1 MSSTIRDVAEQANVS
16 VATVSRVLN
25 GSDSVRAE
33 TEAQVLDAVE
43 ALNYLPNE
51 AARSLRTQKTRTVG
65 VLLPNMHGEFFA
77 QVTRGLDQQ
86 AGSDGHHVLVS
97 NSHTDEEEAE
107 SVLRSLLGRV
117 EGLIILWPRLDIEFL
132 EALVPDDL
140 PIVLLS
146 TSVDT
151 SRFRSLSFD
160 NRGGA
165 YAAVEHLAEHGH
177 DRVAILTGGP
187 DNFDAQER
195 LAGYRDAVADLGLV
209 ADAALEVEGD
219 FTQEAGRAAVAR
231 LTRLSP
237 RPTALFAS
245 NDSMA
250 LGVLRGMHEAG
261 LRAPDDLALVGFDD
275 IPTARY
281 AAPSLTT
288 VHAPTLELGRRA
300 VDTLLRASTSAEAP
314 VHQTLE
320 TRLVRRESCGCAS
333 VGAPMEDP

>member
-25 GSDSVRAE
+25 GSDSVRPE

-77 QVTRGLDQQ
+77 QVTRGLDQR
-86 AGSDGHHVLVS
+86 AGEDGHHVLVS
-97 NSHTDEEEAE
+97 NSHTDENEAE

-151 SRFRSLSFD
+151 PRFHTLSFD
-160 NRGGA
+160 NRAGA

-177 DRVAILTGGP
+177 ERVAILTGDP
-187 DNFDAQER
+187 ANFDAQER
-195 LAGYRDAVADLGLV
+195 LAGYRDAVADLDLV
-209 ADAALEVEGD
+209 ADPALEIEGD
-219 FTQEAGRAAVAR
+219 FTQEAGRAAVDR
-231 LTRLSP
+231 LTRLTP

-261 LRAPDDLALVGFDD
+261 LRAPDDLALIGFDD

-300 VDTLLRASTSAEAP
+300 VDALLEASTASGAP
-314 VHQTLE
+314 GHQTLE
-320 TRLVRRESCGCAS
+320 TRLVRRESCGCA
-333 VGAPMEDP
+333 PTE

>member
-1 MSSTIRDVAEQANVS
+1 MSTTIRDVAEQANVS

-25 GSDSVRAE
+25 ESDSVRAE
-33 TEAQVLDAVE
+33 TKAQVLDAVE
-43 ALNYLPNE
+43 ALDYLPNE

-77 QVTRGLDQQ
+77 QVTRGLDQR
-86 AGSDGHHVLVS
+86 ASEDGHHVLVS
-97 NSHTDEEEAE
+97 NSHTDETEAE
-107 SVLRSLLGRV
+107 SVIQSLLGRV

-132 EALVPDDL
+132 ETLVPDDL

-151 SRFRSLSFD
+151 ARFRTLSFD
-160 NRGGA
+160 NRSGT
-165 YAAVEHLAEHGH
+165 YAAVEHLAEHDH
-177 DRVAILTGGP
+177 ERVAILTGGG

-209 ADAALEVEGD
+209 ADPALEIEGD
-219 FTQEAGRAAVAR
+219 FTQEAGRSAVDR
-231 LTRLSP
+231 LRDLP
-237 RPTALFAS
+237 APPTALFAS

-250 LGVLRGMHEAG
+250 LGVLRGMHEVG
-261 LRAPDDLALVGFDD
+261 LRVPDDLALIGFDD

-288 VHAPTLELGRRA
+288 VRAPALEMGRRA
-300 VDTLLRASTSAEAP
+300 VDTLLKASMSSPLPA
-314 VHQTLE
+314 HQTLA
-320 TRLVRRESCGCAS
+320 TRLVCRESCGCSA
-333 VGAPMEDP
+333 AE